1 MGLRTTYTSQYQNE
15 AERRAYIEDSGDH
28 CPYCEAWVTKTKWEL
43 HMVRNHSEVWLKD
56 KAKRRTERARSGFD
70 YASLSTEARIIVRQE
85 TGKIHSIMRKVA
97 NDLIE
102 IGLSLIEV
110 KAHLSHGCFQAWL
123 QAEFTWS
130 ERTAQNY
137 MRVAETF
144 KTATVADSIPA
155 KVLYLLASSTTPE
168 EARTEVLEAAAT
180 GEKITKTRAQQ
191 IIDEHRKA
199 VGKFAPEIQP
209 TVALAAGALA
219 DTLNRPLTDG
229 MIERTGEV
237 IELAT
242 KTGTVAVDGA
252 SVPLT
257 AALTLEQTEAVK
269 RQRQHIQ
276 ENNPPLANLE
286 TYVVTTHQDPGTLQ
300 KFVTFQVDDK
310 TYTRLSEAQRAGQP
324 VRLVV
329 YEVNHD

>member
-1 MGLRTTYTSQYQNE
+1 MMGLRTTYTGQYQNE

-28 CPYCEAWVTKTKWEL
+28 CPYCEEWVTKTKWEL
-43 HMVRNHSEVWLKD
+43 HMVRNHSETWLLD
-56 KAKRRTERARSGFD
+56 KAKRRNERARSGFD
-70 YASLSTEARIIVRQE
+70 YSALSTEARIIVRQE

-110 KAHLSHGCFQAWL
+110 KAHLSHGCFQTWL

-144 KTATVADSIPA
+144 KTATVADSVPA

-168 EARTEVLEAAAT
+168 EARTEVLEAAAA
-180 GEKITKTRAQQ
+180 GEKITKTRAQE
-191 IIDEHRKA
+191 IIDEHKKA

-209 TVALAAGALA
+209 TVALAADALA
-219 DTLNRPLTDG
+219 DTLKRPLTDG
-229 MIERTGEV
+229 MIERIGENFA
-237 IELAT
+237 LAT
-242 KTGTVAVDGA
+242 ATGTVTIGGEN
-252 SVPLT
+252 VPLT
-257 AALTLEQTEAVK
+257 NALKEGEVEAI
-269 RQRQHIQ
+269 QRQWQHIRDSRT
-276 ENNPPLANLE
+276 PPLANLE
-286 TYVVTTHQDPGTLQ
+286 THIERTYKSVEGLY
-300 KFVTFQVDDK
+300 VTFQVDEE
-310 TYTRLSEAQRAGQP
+310 TFTRLREAHLNRKS